1 MSAPCG
7 SSEQADGLKRDFEEE
22 GIAVILNPQPH
33 RGMRRSAW
41 SSRIYTGFCAN
52 GTPGA
57 VLRAAAD
64 RGAPG

>member
-33 RGMRRSAW
+33 RRKRKPARVETS
-41 SSRIYTGFCAN
+41 
-52 GTPGA
+52 
-57 VLRAAAD
+57 L
-64 RGAPG
+64 